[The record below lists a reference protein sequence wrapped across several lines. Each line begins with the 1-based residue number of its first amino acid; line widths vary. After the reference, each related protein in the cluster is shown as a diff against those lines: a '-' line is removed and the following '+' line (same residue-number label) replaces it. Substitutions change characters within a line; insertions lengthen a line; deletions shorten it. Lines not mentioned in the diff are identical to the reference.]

1 METFA
6 AGKISS
12 KVLLRGKEESRLCP
26 RSMDM
31 YVPNYLALPIIKRL
45 LGLENVRADRK
56 RRRRRTVWK
65 KRETNKKENEASRTK
80 RIHLAADALL
90 VRRKKF

>member
-12 KVLLRGKEESRLCP
+12 KELFRSKEESRLCL

-56 RRRRRTVWK
+56 RRRRRTVRK
-65 KRETNKKENEASRTK
+65 KRDEKGGK
-80 RIHLAADALL
+80 
-90 VRRKKF
+90 

>member
-1 METFA
+1 MKTFA

-12 KVLLRGKEESRLCP
+12 KELFRSKEESRLCP

-56 RRRRRTVWK
+56 RRRRRTVRK
-65 KRETNKKENEASRTK
+65 KRDEKGGK
-80 RIHLAADALL
+80 
-90 VRRKKF
+90 